1 MQKVESLSSKRIKLI
16 FTINTTVSIY
26 AMYTMHI
33 NPTPKEQL
41 LKSVALRPFS
51 WLRFIDDIDMKW
63 SHGREALT
71 AFLDE
76 ANNFHPSIKFTAEI
90 STEQHVFLDTKTSLV
105 GNTISVDLYT
115 KPTDTHQ
122 YLLPASCHPKHCCKN
137 IPYSLA
143 LRLRRICSDS
153 DTFESRAR
161 ELTDHLCKRGYQK
174 QEISLA
180 IERARQQKRED
191 LLSYRLKSELNVLP
205 FVLTY
210 HPDLPKVREIIN
222 KHWPIIESSSTLSEI
237 FTERPT
243 MAYRRPKSLRDLH
256 VRAKLKPDMRDDE
269 PLGETRPCGK
279 ARCKTCKMITPTQIA
294 KSASGAIIK
303 LRCNTSCKTTN
314 VVYLITCT
322 KCGKQYVGETGDHV
336 NQRMNGHRDDWKH
349 KRFERSPVAEHFCSP
364 EHDFLNHATLCCLDH
379 NPEWTD
385 RTRKARESYWIRRL
399 NTLRPYGIN
408 KGDQ

>member
-1 MQKVESLSSKRIKLI
+1 MGTKMAPAYANI
-16 FTINTTVSIY
+16 F
-26 AMYTMHI
+26 MGRL
-33 NPTPKEQL
+33 EGQL

-51 WLRFIDDIDMKW
+51 WLRFIDDIDMKL

-76 ANNFHPSIKFTAEI
+76 ANNFHSSI
-90 STEQHVFLDTKTSLV
+90 
-105 GNTISVDLYT
+105 N
-115 KPTDTHQ
+115 
-122 YLLPASCHPKHCCKN
+122 
-137 IPYSLA
+137 
-143 LRLRRICSDS
+143 
-153 DTFESRAR
+153 
-161 ELTDHLCKRGYQK
+161 
-174 QEISLA
+174 
-180 IERARQQKRED
+180 
-191 LLSYRLKSELNVLP
+191 
-205 FVLTY
+205 
-210 HPDLPKVREIIN
+210 
-222 KHWPIIESSSTLSEI
+222 
-237 FTERPT
+237 
-243 MAYRRPKSLRDLH
+243 RRPKSLRDLL

-314 VVYLITCT
+314 IVYLITCT